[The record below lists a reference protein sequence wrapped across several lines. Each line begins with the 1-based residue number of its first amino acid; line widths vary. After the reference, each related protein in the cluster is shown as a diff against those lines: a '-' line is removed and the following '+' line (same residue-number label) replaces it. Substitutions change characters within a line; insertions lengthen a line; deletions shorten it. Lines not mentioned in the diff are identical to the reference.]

1 MESPATLGGDCWPP
15 LTDER
20 LRFRGF
26 VYMYNG
32 IVAKSMECAVRLQAQ
47 AWLCLVINCCT
58 QALCRKKIRI
68 GSKLYGM
75 IHAKCLLAQCL
86 YILGLQKELLFPG
99 RTQGASCM
107 TSRGLVGQSQML

>member
-1 MESPATLGGDCWPP
+1 M
-15 LTDER
+15 TDER

-47 AWLCLVINCCT
+47 AWLCLVL
-58 QALCRKKIRI
+58 ALWPRQSLTAVPRLAHLWKRMRI

-86 YILGLQKELLFPG
+86 YILGLQKVLLFPG